1 MQLDQLKRR
10 EFITLVGGAGAVG
23 WQFAAS
29 AQPPAMPVIG
39 FLSIATPETWAE
51 YVSAFKHGLGQAGFV
66 EGQNVA
72 IKYRWAGSDYSR
84 LPALAK
90 ELVER
95 QVSVIASNGG
105 ARAALAAK
113 AATSSIPIVFLFGDG
128 DPVKYRLVESISRPG
143 GNVTGVTMI
152 AGVLEPKRLE
162 LLHEIAPKPTAI
174 HILVNPNNAGV
185 LQDIPTVAA
194 AAGKLGL
201 AFEVVQAGTE
211 SEIDAAFTT
220 LAREH
225 AQALMVANDGFF
237 TIRRAQIVALAAR
250 HAVPAIYPWREYAAA
265 GGLISYGT
273 SIREAYRQEGV
284 YVGQILKGHT
294 PTELPVQQPTK
305 FELVINAKTAKALGL
320 EIPMSLLIRVDE
332 VIE

>member
-162 LLHEIAPKPTAI
+162 LLREIAPKPTAI

-250 HAVPAIYPWREYAAA
+250 HAVPADLSMARIRGRRRSDQLRDEHS
-265 GGLISYGT
+265 GGLSARGCVCRSNSQRPHAHRVAGT
-273 SIREAYRQEGV
+273 AADQVRAGHQRQDG
-284 YVGQILKGHT
+284 KGT
-294 PTELPVQQPTK
+294 RARNPDVLADTCRR
-305 FELVINAKTAKALGL
+305 G
-320 EIPMSLLIRVDE
+320 D
-332 VIE
+332 